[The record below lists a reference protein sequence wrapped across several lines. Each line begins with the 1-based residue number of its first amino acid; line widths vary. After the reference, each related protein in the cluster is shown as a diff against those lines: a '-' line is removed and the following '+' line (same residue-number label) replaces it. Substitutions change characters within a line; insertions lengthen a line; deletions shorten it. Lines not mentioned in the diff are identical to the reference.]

1 MVVSVFALM
10 SLISLQ
16 IEVESVREA
25 GGWSLPVQVAYCLD
39 FKVTTAV
46 VLLLHGG
53 QAVIGLTVQDLLFFP
68 CEFRHV
74 PVHLQHPLAVE
85 VVAIRTIG
93 DPQLV
98 D

>member
-1 MVVSVFALM
+1 MSVFATT
-10 SLISLQ
+10 SLVSLQ
-16 IEVESVREA
+16 TEGESVS
-25 GGWSLPVQVAYCLD
+25 GLLSLPVQWL
-39 FKVTTAV
+39 VTTAV

-68 CEFRHV
+68 SEFRHV

-85 VVAIRTIG
+85 VVAIRMIG
-93 DPQLV
+93 EPQLV

>member
-1 MVVSVFALM
+1 MVVSFFSTM
-10 SLISLQ
+10 SSISLQ
-16 IEVESVREA
+16 TEGERVREA

-53 QAVIGLTVQDLLFFP
+53 QAGIGVTLQGLLFFP
-68 CEFRHV
+68 SEFRHV

-85 VVAIRTIG
+85 VVAMRMISE
-93 DPQLV
+93 PQLV